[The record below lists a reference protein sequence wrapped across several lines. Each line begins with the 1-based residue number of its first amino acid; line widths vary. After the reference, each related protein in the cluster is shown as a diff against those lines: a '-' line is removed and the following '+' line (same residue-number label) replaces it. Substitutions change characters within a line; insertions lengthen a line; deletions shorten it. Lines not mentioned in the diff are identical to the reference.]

1 MKPDPDVT
9 GVPFNFDAIPMKL
22 FPGLWDET
30 KKVRMRGLWFILL
43 YTFST
48 QIFFSIFMF
57 FGAIL
62 FSRSLG
68 VMLLFSLIIG
78 IPIGI
83 VIGLASWWDFT
94 RKCKK
99 L

>member
-57 FGAIL
+57 FG
-62 FSRSLG
+62 

-83 VIGLASWWDFT
+83 VIGLDSWWDFT